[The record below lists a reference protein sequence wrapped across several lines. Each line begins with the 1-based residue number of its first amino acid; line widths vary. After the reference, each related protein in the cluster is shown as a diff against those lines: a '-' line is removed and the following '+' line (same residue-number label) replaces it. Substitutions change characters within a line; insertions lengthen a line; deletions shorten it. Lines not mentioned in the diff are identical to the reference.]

1 MDREREIIVY
11 MDVYSISAWILVCF
25 FMAIVFMFAHHLGYS
40 TLFEASQ
47 EAQW

>member
-1 MDREREIIVY
+1 MDREREVIVY
-11 MDVYSISAWILVCF
+11 IDVHSIRAWILVCF
-25 FMAIVFMFAHHLGYS
+25 FMAIVFMFEHHLGYS